1 MHLRHALFP
10 PPDIHAS
17 PKGFSLQKGVR
28 IFPFQFCIPILSAC
42 DDDKI
47 TITHLNATLP
57 PSFSVTGPHKRAISE
72 MKYWLK
78 VTIERP
84 GRFKPDI
91 IEEQELKFI
100 PLDPSLPPP
109 MLEPTSRRNSRNI
122 LPETTS
128 PGSSPPRSASQ
139 HLDQHK
145 VALEVTLPSPAII
158 QAKRSLP
165 LQIFVFANET
175 SAHSPPP
182 IILRTLSVTLL
193 TELTVIVGPN
203 STTWAI
209 HHPLLSLTELRIV
222 IRELIQPPGALSGDL
237 WRGCIVPDLTPSF
250 TTCTHMQQHFIVVT
264 AGISR
269 GHAGRIQASGCHQGT
284 HS

>member
-1 MHLRHALFP
+1 LYLCHTLFP
-10 PPDIHAS
+10 PPDIHTS
-17 PKGFSLQKGVR
+17 PKGFSLRKRVKT
-28 IFPFQFCIPILSAC
+28 FPFQFCIPILSAC

-57 PSFSVTGPHKRAISE
+57 PSFSVTGPNKRAISE

-78 VTIERP
+78 VTVERP
-84 GRFKPDI
+84 GRFKSDI
-91 IEEQELKFI
+91 IEEQELKFM

-109 MLEPTSRRNSRNI
+109 MLEPKGRKNSRNI

-128 PGSSPPRSASQ
+128 PGASLPRSASQ
-139 HLDQHK
+139 HWDQHK

-158 QAKRSLP
+158 HAKRSLP
-165 LQIFVFANET
+165 FQIFVFANET

-182 IILRTLSVTLL
+182 AILRTLSVTLL

-203 STTWAI
+203 SITWTT

-222 IRELIQPPGALSGDL
+222 IRGLIQPPGALCGGL
-237 WRGCIVPDLTPSF
+237 WRDCIVPDLTPSF

-269 GHAGRIQASGCHQGT
+269 GHAGRIQASGCRQGT